1 MLCPVLLCAALLLLT
16 PLEITEARA
25 LHPSPDAAQ
34 VPGGGG
40 GGRMEKGRKEWIESG
55 CGI

>member
-25 LHPSPDAAQ
+25 LHPSDAAQ